1 MEPRDPYL
9 NLSPLDHRYWQSNE
23 ALFEKLAETLSE
35 RAAVRYCVRAETA
48 LLKIHI
54 RSQFAA
60 DVGLLQRIEGLEKTI
75 TPEEVSMEEET
86 TQHNIRALVNVIQR
100 HIPSELAPWVH
111 LGATS
116 ADILDTAAAM
126 RVRDVMIQTVIPLI
140 LDLLDS
146 LIELGDRNTAVPQ
159 AGRTHGQLA
168 VPITFGFALAE
179 YISRI
184 GQSVSS
190 LNKLSRDLR
199 GKLSGAVGAYN
210 ATGIISGDPQVLESA
225 YLEELGLK
233 CADYANQLVE
243 PEHLLRL
250 LLEINVCFG
259 VVANLADD
267 LRHLQRSEIGEVSE
281 SFGIGQVGSSTMPH
295 KHNPW
300 NCEHVKSMWKAFAPR
315 VMTFFMDQIS
325 EHQRDLSNSASSRF
339 VFEYIAGFS
348 AAMSRMRKVMARLQ
362 VHGDRMQ
369 ANLRLIG
376 DAILAEPTYILLA
389 MAGFSNAHE
398 IIRRVTLEAKSK
410 GMTLKDILKQNKE
423 VWAAISNRIDA
434 ESFYSN
440 PASYCGI
447 AEKKAHQLI
456 LKYKKLSES
465 IRGGEMPQ

>member
-1 MEPRDPYL
+1 MEPRDPYQ
-9 NLSPLDHRYWQSNE
+9 NISPLDHRYWQSNE
-23 ALFEKLAETLSE
+23 SLFKKLSETLSE
-35 RAAVRYCVRAETA
+35 RAAVQYCVRAETA
-48 LLKIHI
+48 LLKMHI
-54 RSQFAA
+54 RSQFATDA
-60 DVGLLQRIEGLEKTI
+60 NLLKKIEGLEKSI
-75 TPEEVSMEEET
+75 TPEEVSQEEET

-116 ADILDTAAAM
+116 ADILDTATAM
-126 RVRDVMIQTVIPLI
+126 RIRDAMIQTVIPLI

-146 LIELGDRNTAVPQ
+146 LIEFGDRNATVPQ

-184 GQSVSS
+184 GQSVSN

-210 ATGIISGDPQVLESA
+210 ATSLMSGDPRALESA

-259 VVANLADD
+259 IVANLADD
-267 LRHLQRSEIGEVSE
+267 LRHLQRSEISEVSE
-281 SFGIGQVGSSTMPH
+281 LFGIDQVGSSTMPH
-295 KHNPW
+295 KRNPW

-339 VFEYIAGFS
+339 VFDYIAGFS
-348 AAMSRMRKVMARLQ
+348 AAISRMHKVLGRLQ

-369 ANLRLIG
+369 ANLLLIG

-389 MAGFSNAHE
+389 MAGFSDAHE
-398 IIRRVTLEAKSK
+398 IVRRATLEAKTKNIS
-410 GMTLKDILKQNKE
+410 LKDALKQNKE
-423 VWAAISNRIDA
+423 VWAAISNQIDA
-434 ESFYSN
+434 ESFYSH
-440 PASYCGI
+440 PSSYCGI
-447 AEKKAHQLI
+447 AEVKARQLI
-456 LKYKKLSES
+456 LKYKKISES
-465 IRGGEMPQ
+465 IREAGESL